1 MLANC
6 YSLKHETLL
15 YRTTDLIVFS
25 INTWLHMNKKH
36 LRIYYCKA
44 KEKNIPT
51 ISVLTCARDGT
62 LKIP

>member
-1 MLANC
+1 MVA
-6 YSLKHETLL
+6 HEQKAFKNLL
-15 YRTTDLIVFS
+15 LQ
-25 INTWLHMNKKH
+25 N
-36 LRIYYCKA
+36 